1 MDNEIRE
8 IINAF
13 NRAVTEAHIIY
24 VALHKKEM
32 RENGKR

>member
-1 MDNEIRE
+1 MDNETRK

-13 NRAVTEAHIIY
+13 NRAVTEAHTIY

-32 RENGKR
+32 RENEK